1 MPAVIGH
8 DAKGKAP
15 LLAPFSLMPEIS
27 VILPFHN
34 ESAGV
39 HRLLHR
45 LYPVLGQLGLR
56 YEIICVD
63 DGSTDNTFASL
74 VHERQFDQRLKIVRF
89 ARNFGKE
96 TALTCGLHLAK
107 GDAAI
112 TMDSDL
118 QHPPEVIPELVKK
131 WREGFE
137 IVYAAR
143 ANRETDGRL
152 RRILSRAF
160 YAVFRT
166 IADVPMPEGAGDFC
180 LIGRKAV
187 DAINALPE
195 RNRFMKGLTAW
206 VGFKQGTV
214 PFEVAS
220 RENGHTHWSFF
231 RLIRFAFDGLSA
243 FSTLPLRIWT
253 WCGAAVSFAAIAYAL
268 YLILDTLIYG
278 VSVPGYASLMV
289 GILFLGGLQLLSLGV
304 IGEYMARIFTEV
316 KARPLYFVSE
326 RVGFE

>member
-1 MPAVIGH
+1 
-8 DAKGKAP
+8 
-15 LLAPFSLMPEIS
+15 MPELSI
-27 VILPFHN
+27 ILPLHN

-39 HRLLHR
+39 RQLFR
-45 LYPVLGQLGLR
+45 RIYPVLGSLNLS

-63 DGSTDNTFASL
+63 DGSSDNTFEVL
-74 VHERQFDQRLKIVRF
+74 QHEREYDQRVKLVRL

-96 TALTCGLHLAK
+96 TALTCGLHLAT
-107 GDAAI
+107 GNAAI

-118 QHPPEVIPELVKK
+118 QHPPEIIPELVQK
-131 WREGFE
+131 WRDGFQM
-137 IVYAAR
+137 IYATR
-143 ANRETDGRL
+143 ANRKTDSAA
-152 RRILSRAF
+152 RRMFSRAF

-166 IADVPMPEGAGDFC
+166 IADIQIPDGAGDFC
-180 LIGRKAV
+180 LLDRQVIN
-187 DAINALPE
+187 AINALPE

-214 PFEVAS
+214 PFEVGTRDSGA
-220 RENGHTHWSFF
+220 THWSFF

-253 WCGAAVSFAAIAYAL
+253 WCGVAVSLGAMAYAV
-268 YLILDTLIYG
+268 YLIIDTIFYG
-278 VSVPGYASLMV
+278 IDVPGYASTMV

-304 IGEYMARIFTEV
+304 MGEYMARIFTEV
-316 KARPLYFVSE
+316 KARPLYFVAD

>member
-1 MPAVIGH
+1 
-8 DAKGKAP
+8 
-15 LLAPFSLMPEIS
+15 MPELSI
-27 VILPFHN
+27 ILPFHN

-39 HRLLHR
+39 PQLFRR
-45 LYPVLGQLGLR
+45 LYPVLGQLGLS

-63 DGSTDNTFASL
+63 DGSSDATFEAL
-74 VHERQFDQRLKIVRF
+74 VHQREFDQRLKIVRL

-96 TALTCGLHLAK
+96 TALTCGLHMAK

-118 QHPPEVIPELVKK
+118 QHPPEVIPDLIKK
-131 WREGFE
+131 WRDGFE
-137 IVYAAR
+137 MVYATR
-143 ANRETDGRL
+143 INRKTDGKL
-152 RRILSRAF
+152 RRMFSRAF

-166 IADVPMPEGAGDFC
+166 IADIKMPEGAGDFC
-180 LIGRKAV
+180 LFDRKAI
-187 DAINALPE
+187 DAINAMPE

-206 VGFKQGTV
+206 VGFKQSTV
-214 PFEVAS
+214 PFDVAP
-220 RENGHTHWSFF
+220 REGGQTHWSFF
-231 RLIRFAFDGLSA
+231 KLVRFAFDGLSA
-243 FSTLPLRIWT
+243 FSTFPLRIWT
-253 WCGAAVSFAAIAYAL
+253 WCGALVSFGAMAYAIW
-268 YLILDTLIYG
+268 LILDTLLYG
-278 VSVPGYASLMV
+278 VDVPGYASIMV

>member
-1 MPAVIGH
+1 
-8 DAKGKAP
+8 
-15 LLAPFSLMPEIS
+15 
-27 VILPFHN
+27 
-34 ESAGV
+34 
-39 HRLLHR
+39 LHR
-45 LYPVLGQLGLR
+45 LYPVLGQLGLS

-63 DGSTDNTFASL
+63 DGSSDSTFDTL
-74 VHERQFDQRLKIVRF
+74 VHERQFDQRLKIVRL

-107 GDAAI
+107 GSAAI

-118 QHPPEVIPELVKK
+118 QHPPELIPALIKK

-137 IVYAAR
+137 IVYATR
-143 ANRETDGRL
+143 SNRDTDSKMRRL
-152 RRILSRAF
+152 YSRAF
-160 YAVFRT
+160 YAIFRK
-166 IADVPMPEGAGDFC
+166 IADIKMPEGAGDFC
-180 LIGRKAV
+180 LFDRK
-187 DAINALPE
+187 AINAINAMPE

-214 PFEVAS
+214 PFDVAPRDS
-220 RENGHTHWSFF
+220 GVTHWSFF
-231 RLIRFAFDGLSA
+231 RLVRFAFDGLSA

-253 WCGAAVSFAAIAYAL
+253 WCGALVSIAAIAYGV

-278 VSVPGYASLMV
+278 ISVPGFASLMV
-289 GILFLGGLQLLSLGV
+289 GILFLGGLQLLSLG
-304 IGEYMARIFTEV
+304 IMGEYMARIFTEV

>member
-1 MPAVIGH
+1 
-8 DAKGKAP
+8 
-15 LLAPFSLMPEIS
+15 MPELS
-27 VILPFHN
+27 LILPFHN
-34 ESAGV
+34 ESVGV
-39 HRLLHR
+39 RGLFRR
-45 LYPVLGQLGLR
+45 LYPVLGQLGLS

-63 DGSTDNTFASL
+63 DGSSDETFAAL
-74 VHERQFDQRLKIVRF
+74 LNERQYDQRLKIVRL

-118 QHPPEVIPELVKK
+118 QHPPEVISELVKK

-137 IVYAAR
+137 IVYATR
-143 ANRETDGRL
+143 SSRKTDGYL
-152 RRILSRAF
+152 RRQFSRAF

-166 IADVPMPEGAGDFC
+166 IADVQMPDGAGDFC
-180 LIGRKAV
+180 LLDRKAI

-206 VGFKQGTV
+206 VGFKRGVV
-214 PFEVAS
+214 PFEVEARTGGS
-220 RENGHTHWSFF
+220 THWNFF
-231 RLIRFAFDGLSA
+231 RLVRFAFDGLSS

-253 WCGAAVSFAAIAYAL
+253 WCGALVSVAAISYAF
-268 YLILDTLIYG
+268 YLIFDTLVYG
-278 VSVPGYASLMV
+278 ISVPGYASIMV
-289 GILFLGGLQLLSLGV
+289 GILFLGGLQLFSLGM

-316 KARPLYFVSE
+316 KARPLYFISE